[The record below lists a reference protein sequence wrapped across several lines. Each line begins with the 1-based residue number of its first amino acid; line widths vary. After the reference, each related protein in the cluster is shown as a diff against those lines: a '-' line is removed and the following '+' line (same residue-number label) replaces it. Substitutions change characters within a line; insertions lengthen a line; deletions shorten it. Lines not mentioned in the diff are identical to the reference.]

1 LVLITANNLTFT
13 KIFVMKKV
21 LMSLAMLLGV
31 GCAYSQPTYSV
42 PFVGADT
49 LTNAD
54 TVVVNLALSTILDGV
69 ILQPILTRVSGT
81 AAGRVVL
88 TQSLNGVDYIR
99 TDSVSLSNVAKNTSF
114 ITKTGP
120 VAPYYRVEFISSG
133 TTVLVPQLWYFQRKN
148 K

>member
-1 LVLITANNLTFT
+1 
-13 KIFVMKKV
+13 MKKV

-31 GCAYSQPTYSV
+31 TCAYAQPSYSV
-42 PFVGADT
+42 PFTGADT

-54 TVVVNLALSTILDGV
+54 TVVVNLTLSNILDGI
-69 ILQPILTRVSGT
+69 ILQPVLTRVSGT

-88 TQSLNGVDYIR
+88 TQSINGVNFIR
-99 TDSVSLSNVAKNTSF
+99 TDSISLSNVVTNTAF
-114 ITKTGP
+114 ISKAGP
-120 VAPYYRVEFISSG
+120 VAPYYRIEFISSG

>member
-1 LVLITANNLTFT
+1 
-13 KIFVMKKV
+13 MKKV

-31 GCAYSQPTYSV
+31 SYAYSQPTYSV
-42 PFVGADT
+42 PFTGADT

-54 TVVVNLALSTILDGV
+54 TVVVNLTLSTVLDGI
-69 ILQPILTRVSGT
+69 ILQPVVTRVSGT

-88 TQSLNGVDYIR
+88 TQSINGVNFIR
-99 TDSVSLSNVAKNTSF
+99 TDSVSLSNVVTNTAF
-114 ITKTGP
+114 ISKAGP
-120 VAPYYRVEFISSG
+120 VAPYYRIEFISSG